1 MVLVRVGERGW
12 TELVML
18 SVRSAATSR
27 GTSINPASNFLLSQ
41 LPLNVSPLPRG
52 FLPPFFPITPT
63 ARIFSRIAF
72 HPLPC
77 RPLPSSR
84 NTNFLLPQASFLLTL
99 LRVEGTTLN
108 QISIPCHKP
117 GNKKN
122 VPRILSRTGRTTL
135 FFFLQIEQC
144 TERRK
149 INETRFRTRR

>member
-1 MVLVRVGERGW
+1 MILVRVGERGW

-41 LPLNVSPLPRG
+41 LPLNVSLLPRG
-52 FLPPFFPITPT
+52 FLPPFFSITPT

-84 NTNFLLPQASFLLTL
+84 NTNFLLLQASFLLTL
-99 LRVEGTTLN
+99 LRGEGTTLT

-117 GNKKN
+117 GNKKMFLGYG
-122 VPRILSRTGRTTL
+122 VALGEQP
-135 FFFLQIEQC
+135 FFFFSRSNNAQSEG
-144 TERRK
+144 K
-149 INETRFRTRR
+149 